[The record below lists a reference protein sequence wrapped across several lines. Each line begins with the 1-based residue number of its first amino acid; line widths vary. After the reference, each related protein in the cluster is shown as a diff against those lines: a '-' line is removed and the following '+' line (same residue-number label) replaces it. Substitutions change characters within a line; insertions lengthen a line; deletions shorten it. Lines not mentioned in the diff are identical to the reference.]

1 MRLWVPI
8 LVLLVFIALAWVVI
22 RGLIDLVAWFR
33 DEIVEDWRS
42 PRPDDYS
49 APADEDEPSE
59 R

>member
-42 PRPDDYS
+42 PTPDDHS
-49 APADEDEPSE
+49 APADEDEPSD